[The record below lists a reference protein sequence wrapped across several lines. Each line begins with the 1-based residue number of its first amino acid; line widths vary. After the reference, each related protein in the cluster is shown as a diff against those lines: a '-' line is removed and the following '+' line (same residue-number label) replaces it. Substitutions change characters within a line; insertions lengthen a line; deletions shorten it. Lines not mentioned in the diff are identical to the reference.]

1 MQGRYC
7 FKQIETPQE
16 KLVQF
21 AADSLK
27 RAGNMPAGVE
37 RDNLIKRARQAT
49 VAAHIDEWTSSADLQ
64 SPK

>member
-1 MQGRYC
+1 MQGRYR

-21 AADSLK
+21 AADTLK

-37 RDNLIKRARQAT
+37 RDNLIKRAR
-49 VAAHIDEWTSSADLQ
+49 
-64 SPK
+64 